1 MRHPRQLAQ
10 DFYTGFLS
18 DHEELVTS
26 SSAVLGGTG
35 TLIGIASVAGS
46 LCGWLYS
53 IYLTAPLLPS
63 LVLGGLAG
71 VFVGYVVATRSARK
85 PDGPGAVHLTLIQT
99 SERLIVTRRYPAFR
113 QRPLR
118 IYQLDSITAT
128 WTPLPVGGYQRLVI
142 REASGLTHDFIVT
155 DHLSDKTGP
164 VKPGAKSG

>member
-1 MRHPRQLAQ
+1 MRHPRQLAK
-10 DFYTGFLS
+10 DFYTGFLD

-26 SSAVLGGTG
+26 SSAVMGGTG
-35 TLIGIASVAGS
+35 TLIGIASVAGA

-71 VFVGYVVATRSARK
+71 VIVGYVVAEGAARTHN
-85 PDGPGAVHLTLIQT
+85 GVGAVHLILIET

-128 WTPLPVGGYQRLVI
+128 WTPLPIGGYQRLVI

-155 DHLSDKTGP
+155 DHLSGKQVP
-164 VKPGAKSG
+164 